1 MEAVQIR
8 AQWRAFL
15 MNDVELTGSATVVLV
30 KQQHIFHIAF

>member
-1 MEAVQIR
+1 
-8 AQWRAFL
+8 